1 MVRAPSST
9 PGLLEMENLSFA
21 YPNAPPVIRNF
32 NLMVQQGERVAIL
45 GASGCGKSTV
55 LSLIAGLAEAGEG
68 VIRIGGV
75 TLDDATADGLR
86 GTIGWVSQKPFFFA
100 ASMKANIRFG
110 RLAVSEAMVEEVLH
124 RTGLDGLTQA
134 RRHLQIGDG
143 GNGISGG
150 EAVRLAIA
158 RAFADPATQLVL
170 ADEPTAHLDRETAA
184 LVTDNLLQLAK
195 GRTLIVATH
204 DPVLAARMDRIVD
217 MTAIHSRGSHDRA
230 FCHTETRHR
239 PVLVDTA
246 RHAACGRGSGGH
258 DCSGGHR
265 SSRRVRLVHH
275 RDGHCRLLP
284 ATAFAFDVFAPSAA
298 IRLLA
303 LARTAARYG
312 ERMTTHEA
320 TLSVLAALREKLFR
334 GFAAPQAAKSLEARP
349 ARLLNRLTADIDA
362 LDSLYLRVLVPAAV
376 AILAALVTGFGLAFL
391 HPLAGVLAAT
401 FLIAAGLGISARSAL
416 RAENSRA
423 AWAIGLEA
431 LRARTA
437 DLVSGQTELLTTGRL
452 SAQVAAVKRAD
463 DYLTACDDSLNRIE
477 TNAGF
482 SFGLSAAI
490 LLSAALLGMAWLA
503 EHGAV
508 SAPAAALGLLVCFA
522 ALEPFTALRRG
533 AMELGRTLFS
543 ARRIA
548 PRLSATAE
556 AHCPALPASGIAAEL
571 RGVRL
576 EREGTSIRS

>member
-1 MVRAPSST
+1 MIARFAILRPVIALFWST
-9 PGLLEMENLSFA
+9 RRGMLLAGAVLAVTTVLAGIGLLG
-21 YPNAPPVIRNF
+21 V
-32 NLMVQQGERVAIL
+32 
-45 GASGCGKSTV
+45 SGWFITATA
-55 LSLIAGLAEAGEG
+55 IAG
-68 VIRIGGV
+68 
-75 TLDDATADGLR
+75 
-86 GTIGWVSQKPFFFA
+86 
-100 ASMKANIRFG
+100 
-110 RLAVSEAMVEEVLH
+110 
-124 RTGLDGLTQA
+124 
-134 RRHLQIGDG
+134 
-143 GNGISGG
+143 
-150 EAVRLAIA
+150 
-158 RAFADPATQLVL
+158 
-170 ADEPTAHLDRETAA
+170 
-184 LVTDNLLQLAK
+184 
-195 GRTLIVATH
+195 
-204 DPVLAARMDRIVD
+204 
-217 MTAIHSRGSHDRA
+217 
-230 FCHTETRHR
+230 
-239 PVLVDTA
+239 
-246 RHAACGRGSGGH
+246 
-258 DCSGGHR
+258 
-265 SSRRVRLVHH
+265 
-275 RDGHCRLLP
+275 LLP

-416 RAENSRA
+416 KAEKFSRRR
-423 AWAIGLEA
+423 AIGLEA

-463 DYLTACDDSLNRIE
+463 DYLAACDDSLNRIE

-490 LLSAALLGMAWLA
+490 LLSAALLGMACLV
-503 EHGAV
+503 EHGAG

-576 EREGTSIRS
+576 EREGNEHPVLTNINLAIACGERVAIVGASGAGKTSLIQLVAGELHPAAGSVRALPSTLMTQRSQLFRDSIADNLRLAKPAATGVELWEALEAAGLAEHVRTLPKRLETKLGEAGQGLSGGQSRRLALARFLLADRPLWLLDEVTEGLDGETARDVLGRLFARVEGKTVLMITHNRREAEFADRIIVLREGRQFDECQSGTLEYGVVLETLRPD

>member
-1 MVRAPSST
+1 MIARFAILRPVIALFWST
-9 PGLLEMENLSFA
+9 RRGMLLAGAVLAVTTVLAGIGLLG
-21 YPNAPPVIRNF
+21 V
-32 NLMVQQGERVAIL
+32 
-45 GASGCGKSTV
+45 SGWFITATA
-55 LSLIAGLAEAGEG
+55 IAG
-68 VIRIGGV
+68 
-75 TLDDATADGLR
+75 
-86 GTIGWVSQKPFFFA
+86 
-100 ASMKANIRFG
+100 
-110 RLAVSEAMVEEVLH
+110 
-124 RTGLDGLTQA
+124 
-134 RRHLQIGDG
+134 
-143 GNGISGG
+143 
-150 EAVRLAIA
+150 
-158 RAFADPATQLVL
+158 
-170 ADEPTAHLDRETAA
+170 
-184 LVTDNLLQLAK
+184 
-195 GRTLIVATH
+195 
-204 DPVLAARMDRIVD
+204 
-217 MTAIHSRGSHDRA
+217 
-230 FCHTETRHR
+230 
-239 PVLVDTA
+239 
-246 RHAACGRGSGGH
+246 
-258 DCSGGHR
+258 
-265 SSRRVRLVHH
+265 
-275 RDGHCRLLP
+275 LLP
-284 ATAFAFDVFAPSAA
+284 ATAFAFDVFTPSAA

-334 GFAAPQAAKSLEARP
+334 GFAASQAARSLEARP

-376 AILAALVTGFGLAFL
+376 AILAALATGFGLAFL

-416 RAENSRA
+416 RAEKFSRRR
-423 AWAIGLEA
+423 AIGLEA

-437 DLVSGQTELLTTGRL
+437 DLVSGQTELLTAGRL
-452 SAQVAAVKRAD
+452 SAQVGAVKRAD
-463 DYLTACDDSLNRIE
+463 DYLATCDDSLNLIE

-490 LLSAALLGMAWLA
+490 LLSVALLGMAWLA

-556 AHCPALPASGIAAEL
+556 ACGPALPVSGVAAEL
-571 RGVRL
+571 AGVRL
-576 EREGTSIRS
+576 ERDGNENPVLKNINLAIACGERVAIVGPSGAGKTSLIQLVAGELRPAACSVRALPSTLMTQRSQLFRDSIADNLRLAKPAATDGELWDALKAAGLAEHVGSLPKRLETRLGEAGQGLSGGQSRRLALARFLLADRPLWLLDEVTEGLDGETARDVLGRLFAKAEGKTVLMITHNRREAEFADRIIVLKEGRQFDECQSGTPEYGVVLETLRPD

>member
-1 MVRAPSST
+1 MIARFAILRPVIALFWST
-9 PGLLEMENLSFA
+9 RCGMLLAGAVLAVTTVLAGIGLLG
-21 YPNAPPVIRNF
+21 V
-32 NLMVQQGERVAIL
+32 
-45 GASGCGKSTV
+45 SGWFITATA
-55 LSLIAGLAEAGEG
+55 IAGL
-68 VIRIGGV
+68 
-75 TLDDATADGLR
+75 
-86 GTIGWVSQKPFFFA
+86 
-100 ASMKANIRFG
+100 
-110 RLAVSEAMVEEVLH
+110 
-124 RTGLDGLTQA
+124 
-134 RRHLQIGDG
+134 
-143 GNGISGG
+143 
-150 EAVRLAIA
+150 
-158 RAFADPATQLVL
+158 
-170 ADEPTAHLDRETAA
+170 
-184 LVTDNLLQLAK
+184 
-195 GRTLIVATH
+195 
-204 DPVLAARMDRIVD
+204 
-217 MTAIHSRGSHDRA
+217 
-230 FCHTETRHR
+230 
-239 PVLVDTA
+239 
-246 RHAACGRGSGGH
+246 
-258 DCSGGHR
+258 
-265 SSRRVRLVHH
+265 
-275 RDGHCRLLP
+275 LP
-284 ATAFAFDVFAPSAA
+284 APAFAFDVFAPSAA

-416 RAENSRA
+416 KAEKFSRRR
-423 AWAIGLEA
+423 AIGLEA

-463 DYLTACDDSLNRIE
+463 DYLAACDDSLNRIE

-508 SAPAAALGLLVCFA
+508 NAPAAALGLLVCFA

-556 AHCPALPASGIAAEL
+556 AHCPALPAGGIAAEL

-576 EREGTSIRS
+576 EREGNENPVLTNINLAIACGERVAIVGASGAGKTSLIQLAAGELHPAAGSVRALPSTLMTQRSQLFRDSIADNLRLAKPAATGVELWDALEAAGLAEHVRTLPKGLETRLGEAGQGLSGGQSRRLALARFLLADRPLWLLDEVTEGLDGETARDVLGRLFARAEGKTVLMITHNRREAEFADRIIVLREGRQFDECQSGTPEYGVVLETLRPD

>member
-1 MVRAPSST
+1 MITRFAILRPVIALFWST
-9 PGLLEMENLSFA
+9 RRGMLLAGAVLAVTTVLAGIGLLG
-21 YPNAPPVIRNF
+21 V
-32 NLMVQQGERVAIL
+32 
-45 GASGCGKSTV
+45 SGWFITATA
-55 LSLIAGLAEAGEG
+55 IAG
-68 VIRIGGV
+68 
-75 TLDDATADGLR
+75 
-86 GTIGWVSQKPFFFA
+86 
-100 ASMKANIRFG
+100 
-110 RLAVSEAMVEEVLH
+110 
-124 RTGLDGLTQA
+124 
-134 RRHLQIGDG
+134 
-143 GNGISGG
+143 
-150 EAVRLAIA
+150 
-158 RAFADPATQLVL
+158 
-170 ADEPTAHLDRETAA
+170 
-184 LVTDNLLQLAK
+184 
-195 GRTLIVATH
+195 
-204 DPVLAARMDRIVD
+204 
-217 MTAIHSRGSHDRA
+217 
-230 FCHTETRHR
+230 
-239 PVLVDTA
+239 
-246 RHAACGRGSGGH
+246 
-258 DCSGGHR
+258 
-265 SSRRVRLVHH
+265 
-275 RDGHCRLLP
+275 LLP

-416 RAENSRA
+416 RAEKFSRRRA
-423 AWAIGLEA
+423 VGLEA

-463 DYLTACDDSLNRIE
+463 DYLATCDDSLNRIE

-576 EREGTSIRS
+576 EREGNENPVLTNINLAIVPGERVAIVGASGAGKTSLIQLVAGELRPAAGSVRALPSTLMTQRSQLFRDSIADNLRLAKPVATGSELWDALEAAGLAEHVRTLPKGLETRLGEAGQGLSGGQSRRLALARFLLADRPLWLLDEVTEGLDGETARDVLGRLFARAEGKTVLMITHNRREAEFADRIIVLREGRQFDECQSGTLEYGVVLETLRPD

>member
-1 MVRAPSST
+1 MIARFAILRPVIALFWST
-9 PGLLEMENLSFA
+9 RRGMLLAGAVLAVTTVLAGIGLLG
-21 YPNAPPVIRNF
+21 V
-32 NLMVQQGERVAIL
+32 
-45 GASGCGKSTV
+45 SGWFITATA
-55 LSLIAGLAEAGEG
+55 IAG
-68 VIRIGGV
+68 
-75 TLDDATADGLR
+75 
-86 GTIGWVSQKPFFFA
+86 
-100 ASMKANIRFG
+100 
-110 RLAVSEAMVEEVLH
+110 
-124 RTGLDGLTQA
+124 
-134 RRHLQIGDG
+134 
-143 GNGISGG
+143 
-150 EAVRLAIA
+150 
-158 RAFADPATQLVL
+158 
-170 ADEPTAHLDRETAA
+170 
-184 LVTDNLLQLAK
+184 
-195 GRTLIVATH
+195 
-204 DPVLAARMDRIVD
+204 
-217 MTAIHSRGSHDRA
+217 
-230 FCHTETRHR
+230 
-239 PVLVDTA
+239 
-246 RHAACGRGSGGH
+246 
-258 DCSGGHR
+258 
-265 SSRRVRLVHH
+265 
-275 RDGHCRLLP
+275 LLP

-391 HPLAGVLAAT
+391 HPFAGVLAAT

-416 RAENSRA
+416 RAEKFSRRR
-423 AWAIGLEA
+423 AIGLET

-548 PRLSATAE
+548 PRLSATAD

-576 EREGTSIRS
+576 EREGNEHPVLTNINLAIACGERVAIVGASGAGKTSLIQLVAGELHPAAGSVRALPSTLMTQRSQLFRDSIADNLRLAKPAATGVELWEALEAAGLAEHVRTLPKRLETKLGEAGQGLSGGQSRRLALARFLLADRPLWLLDEVTEGLDGETARDVLGRLFARVEGKTVLMITHNRREAEFADRIIVLREGRQFDECQSGTLEYGVVLETLRPD

>member
-1 MVRAPSST
+1 MIARFAILRPVIALFWST
-9 PGLLEMENLSFA
+9 RRGMLLAGAVLAVTTVLAGIGLLG
-21 YPNAPPVIRNF
+21 V
-32 NLMVQQGERVAIL
+32 
-45 GASGCGKSTV
+45 SGWFITATA
-55 LSLIAGLAEAGEG
+55 IAG
-68 VIRIGGV
+68 
-75 TLDDATADGLR
+75 
-86 GTIGWVSQKPFFFA
+86 
-100 ASMKANIRFG
+100 
-110 RLAVSEAMVEEVLH
+110 
-124 RTGLDGLTQA
+124 
-134 RRHLQIGDG
+134 
-143 GNGISGG
+143 
-150 EAVRLAIA
+150 
-158 RAFADPATQLVL
+158 
-170 ADEPTAHLDRETAA
+170 
-184 LVTDNLLQLAK
+184 
-195 GRTLIVATH
+195 
-204 DPVLAARMDRIVD
+204 
-217 MTAIHSRGSHDRA
+217 
-230 FCHTETRHR
+230 
-239 PVLVDTA
+239 
-246 RHAACGRGSGGH
+246 
-258 DCSGGHR
+258 
-265 SSRRVRLVHH
+265 
-275 RDGHCRLLP
+275 LLP

-416 RAENSRA
+416 RAEKFSRRR
-423 AWAIGLEA
+423 AIGLEA

-463 DYLTACDDSLNRIE
+463 DYLATCDDSLNRIE

-490 LLSAALLGMAWLA
+490 LLSATLLGMAWLA

-576 EREGTSIRS
+576 EREGNENPVLTNINLAIVSGESVAIVGASGAGKTSFIQLVAGELRPAAGSVRVLPSTLMTQRSQLFRDSIADNLRLAKPAATGVELWEALEAAGLAEHVRTLPKRLETKLGEAGQGLSGGQSRRLALARFLLADRPLWLLDEVTEGLDGETARDVLGRLFARVEGKTVLMITHNRREAEFADRIIVLREGRQFDECQSGTLEYGVVLETLRPD

>member
-1 MVRAPSST
+1 MITRFAILRPVIALFWST
-9 PGLLEMENLSFA
+9 RRGMLLAGAVLAVTTVLAGIGLLG
-21 YPNAPPVIRNF
+21 V
-32 NLMVQQGERVAIL
+32 
-45 GASGCGKSTV
+45 SGWFITATA
-55 LSLIAGLAEAGEG
+55 IAG
-68 VIRIGGV
+68 
-75 TLDDATADGLR
+75 
-86 GTIGWVSQKPFFFA
+86 
-100 ASMKANIRFG
+100 
-110 RLAVSEAMVEEVLH
+110 
-124 RTGLDGLTQA
+124 
-134 RRHLQIGDG
+134 
-143 GNGISGG
+143 
-150 EAVRLAIA
+150 
-158 RAFADPATQLVL
+158 
-170 ADEPTAHLDRETAA
+170 
-184 LVTDNLLQLAK
+184 
-195 GRTLIVATH
+195 
-204 DPVLAARMDRIVD
+204 
-217 MTAIHSRGSHDRA
+217 
-230 FCHTETRHR
+230 
-239 PVLVDTA
+239 
-246 RHAACGRGSGGH
+246 
-258 DCSGGHR
+258 
-265 SSRRVRLVHH
+265 
-275 RDGHCRLLP
+275 LLP

-416 RAENSRA
+416 RAEKFSRRR
-423 AWAIGLEA
+423 AIGLEA
-431 LRARTA
+431 LRARAA

-452 SAQVAAVKRAD
+452 SAQIAAVKRAD
-463 DYLTACDDSLNRIE
+463 DYLAACDDRLNRIE

-490 LLSAALLGMAWLA
+490 LVSAALLGMAWLA

-576 EREGTSIRS
+576 EREGNENPILTNINLAIACEERVAIVGASGAGKTSLIQLVAGELRPAAGSVRALPSTLMTQRSQLFRDSIADNLRLAKPAATGRELWDALEAAGLAEHVRTLPKGLETRLGEAGQGLSGGQSRRLALARFLLADRPLWLLDEVTEGLDGETARDVLGRLFARAEGKTVLIITHNRREAEFADRIIVLREGRQLDQCQSGTPEYGVVLETLRPD

>member
-1 MVRAPSST
+1 MIARFAILRPVIALFWST
-9 PGLLEMENLSFA
+9 RRGMLLAGAVLAVTTVLAGIGLLG
-21 YPNAPPVIRNF
+21 V
-32 NLMVQQGERVAIL
+32 
-45 GASGCGKSTV
+45 SGWFITATA
-55 LSLIAGLAEAGEG
+55 IAG
-68 VIRIGGV
+68 
-75 TLDDATADGLR
+75 
-86 GTIGWVSQKPFFFA
+86 
-100 ASMKANIRFG
+100 
-110 RLAVSEAMVEEVLH
+110 
-124 RTGLDGLTQA
+124 
-134 RRHLQIGDG
+134 
-143 GNGISGG
+143 
-150 EAVRLAIA
+150 
-158 RAFADPATQLVL
+158 
-170 ADEPTAHLDRETAA
+170 
-184 LVTDNLLQLAK
+184 
-195 GRTLIVATH
+195 
-204 DPVLAARMDRIVD
+204 
-217 MTAIHSRGSHDRA
+217 
-230 FCHTETRHR
+230 
-239 PVLVDTA
+239 
-246 RHAACGRGSGGH
+246 
-258 DCSGGHR
+258 
-265 SSRRVRLVHH
+265 
-275 RDGHCRLLP
+275 LLP

-416 RAENSRA
+416 KAEKFSRRR
-423 AWAIGLEA
+423 AIGLEA

-463 DYLTACDDSLNRIE
+463 DYLAACDDSLNRIE

-490 LLSAALLGMAWLA
+490 LLSAALLGMACLV
-503 EHGAV
+503 EHGAG

-576 EREGTSIRS
+576 EREGNEHPVLTNINLAIACGERVAIVGASGAGKTSLIQLVAGELHPAAGSVRALPSTLMTQRSQLFRDSIADNLRLAKPAATGVELWEALEAAGLAEHVRTLPKRLETKLGEAGQGLSGGQSRRLALARFLLADRPLWLLDEVTEGLDGETARDVLGRLFAWVEGKTVLMITHNRREAEFADRIIVLREGRQFDECQSGTLEYGVVLETLRPD